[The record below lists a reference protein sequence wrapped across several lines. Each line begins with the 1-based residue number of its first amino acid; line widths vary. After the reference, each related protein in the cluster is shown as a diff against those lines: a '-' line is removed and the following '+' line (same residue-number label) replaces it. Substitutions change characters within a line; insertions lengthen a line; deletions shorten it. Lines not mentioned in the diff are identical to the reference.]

1 MRKLLNTLFVSTQ
14 GAYLAKDGETIIVKI
29 DRKIKL
35 RLPIHGIGG
44 IVCFGSV
51 MISPPL
57 MHFCAERN
65 VLISFLNEFGKFLAR
80 VHGPVSGNILLR
92 KEQFRRSD
100 DLGKSAEIA
109 KFFVIGKI
117 INARAVLSRFIRD
130 HQQDNENVSFAISR
144 LKKNII
150 LIKEFGTLEQI
161 RGVEGESAKIYFS
174 VFDNLILE
182 QKKDFIFS
190 GRNRRPPMDNVN
202 AMLSFV
208 YTLLCHDIEAAL
220 ETVGLDP
227 QAGFLHRDRPGRPS
241 LALDLMEEF
250 RHPFADRF
258 VLSLINLRK
267 INKKGFM
274 KTASGAVLM
283 SDDTRK
289 ILLKS
294 YQERKKEEIN
304 HPYLEEKIPIGML
317 FFAQALILARFI
329 RGDIE
334 AYPPFI
340 WR

>member
-1 MRKLLNTLFVSTQ
+1 MKKLLNTLFVSTQ
-14 GAYLAKDGETIIVKI
+14 GAYLAKEGETVIVKI
-29 DRKIKL
+29 EKEIKL

-100 DLGKSAEIA
+100 DIVRSAEIA
-109 KFFVIGKI
+109 KNLVIGKI
-117 INARAVLSRFIRD
+117 FNAKAVLSRFIRD
-130 HQQDNENVSFAISR
+130 HQQNNENVLSVISR
-144 LKKNII
+144 LKENLGII
-150 LIKEFGTLEQI
+150 KDIAKLEQI
-161 RGVEGESAKIYFS
+161 RGIEGESAKAYFS

-182 QKKDFIFS
+182 QKNHFVFY

-241 LALDLMEEF
+241 LALDIMEEF

-267 INKKGFM
+267 VNNKGFS
-274 KTASGAVLM
+274 KAASGAVIM
-283 SDDTRK
+283 SDETRK
-289 ILLKS
+289 MLLKA
-294 YQERKKEEIN
+294 YQERKKDEIK
-304 HPYLEEKIPIGML
+304 HYYLKEKISIGML
-317 FFAQALILARFI
+317 FFTQALLLARFI
-329 RGDIE
+329 RGDIDQ
-334 AYPPFI
+334 YPPFI

>member
-14 GAYLAKDGETIIVKI
+14 GAYLAKEGETVIVKV
-29 DRKIKL
+29 DREVKL

-65 VLISFLNEFGKFLAR
+65 VMISFLNEFGKFLAR
-80 VHGPVSGNILLR
+80 VHGPISGNILLR

-100 DLGKSAEIA
+100 DLDKSAAIA
-109 KFFVIGKI
+109 KNLVVGKI
-117 INARAVLSRFIRD
+117 LNAKAVLSRFIRD
-130 HQQDNENVSFAISR
+130 HQQNNANVLSAISR
-144 LKKNII
+144 LKENLTII
-150 LIKEFGTLEQI
+150 KMAGNLERI
-161 RGVEGESAKIYFS
+161 RGIEGESAKAYFS

-182 QKKDFIFS
+182 QKGDFIFS

-241 LALDLMEEF
+241 LALDVMEEF

-267 INKKGFM
+267 VKSKGFS

-283 SDDTRK
+283 SDETRRT
-289 ILLKS
+289 LLKA

-329 RGDIE
+329 RGDLD
-334 AYPPFI
+334 AYPPFV

>member
-1 MRKLLNTLFVSTQ
+1 MKKLLNTLFVSTQ
-14 GAYLAKDGETIIVKI
+14 GAYLAKEGETIIVKV
-29 DRKIKL
+29 DRKVAL

-80 VHGPVSGNILLR
+80 VHGPVSGNITLR

-100 DLGKSAEIA
+100 DLERSAEIA
-109 KFFVIGKI
+109 GNIVIGKI
-117 INARAVLSRFIRD
+117 VNAKAVLSRYIRD
-130 HQQDNENVSFAISR
+130 HQEDNESVLAAISR
-144 LKKNII
+144 LKEN
-150 LIKEFGTLEQI
+150 LVVLRDVGNLESI
-161 RGVEGESAKIYFS
+161 RGIEGESAKAYFA

-182 QKKDFIFS
+182 QKRDFIFS

-241 LALDLMEEF
+241 LALDIMEEF

-267 INKKGFM
+267 VNNKGFS
-274 KTASGAVLM
+274 KTGSGAVLM

-289 ILLKS
+289 TLLKA

-304 HPYLEEKIPIGML
+304 HPYLEEKISIGML

-329 RGDIE
+329 RGDID
-334 AYPPFI
+334 AYPPFV